1 MQIKVATFMLQGK
14 LALLKN
20 LLMEAIIPAQ
30 KPELSVLPR
39 GAQ

>member
-1 MQIKVATFMLQGK
+1 MQVKVATSMQQEK

-20 LLMEAIIPAQ
+20 LLMEAIISAQ
-30 KPELSVLPR
+30 KPELSVLPC